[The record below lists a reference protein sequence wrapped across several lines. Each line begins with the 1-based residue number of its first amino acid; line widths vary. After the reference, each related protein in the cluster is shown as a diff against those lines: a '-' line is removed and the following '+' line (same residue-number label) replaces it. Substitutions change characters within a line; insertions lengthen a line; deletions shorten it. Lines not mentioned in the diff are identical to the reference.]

1 MFNLA
6 LLSSDPIIDSSIIS
20 ELGTLMSTV
29 TGWFTSNPVL
39 KIFLALM
46 FVGVGIGVFKRLR
59 RAI

>member
-1 MFNLA
+1 MLNLA
-6 LLSSDPIIDSSIIS
+6 FISSDPIIDSSIIS

>member
-1 MFNLA
+1 MFILA
-6 LLSSDPIIDSSIIS
+6 LISSDPIIDSSIIS

-29 TGWFTSNPVL
+29 TGWFTSNPIL

-46 FVGVGIGVFKRLR
+46 VVGVGIGVFKRLR

>member
-6 LLSSDPIIDSSIIS
+6 LISSDPIIDSSIIS

-29 TGWFTSNPVL
+29 TGWFTSNPIL

>member
-6 LLSSDPIIDSSIIS
+6 LISSDPIIDSSIIS

>member
-6 LLSSDPIIDSSIIS
+6 LISSDPIIDSGIIS

>member
-6 LLSSDPIIDSSIIS
+6 LISSDPIIDSSIIS
-20 ELGTLMSTV
+20 ELGSLMSTV

>member
-6 LLSSDPIIDSSIIS
+6 LISSDPIIDSSIIS

-29 TGWFTSNPVL
+29 TGWFTTNSIL

>member
-1 MFNLA
+1 MLNLA
-6 LLSSDPIIDSSIIS
+6 LISSDPIIDSSIIS